1 LKFSEE
7 LHFVLNVE
15 IVCYTFVLRFTTH
28 PALQSV
34 SMSFISGNLSVL
46 SGGREIL

>member
-1 LKFSEE
+1 MQGM
-7 LHFVLNVE
+7 HRAYQTV
-15 IVCYTFVLRFTTH
+15 TTH

-34 SMSFISGNLSVL
+34 SMSFIPGNLSVL